1 MVATIRVGT
10 FDIKSGHL
18 TLSRVIEDVRSDEMS
33 FSIAPN
39 TDCVSVCGSCSAAAP
54 EYSKRIPL
62 FALSLVWPLPVAR
75 IR

>member
-1 MVATIRVGT
+1 MGAAIRVVR
-10 FDIKSGHL
+10 FDIMSCDL
-18 TLSRVIEDVRSDEMS
+18 TLSREIEDVRSDEMS

-62 FALSLVWPLPVAR
+62 FALSLVWPLPG
-75 IR
+75 